1 MLGENRPMEK
11 PPAIRSLLV
20 RNLLSFGETTPAIE
34 LQGLNVLIGPN
45 GSGKSNLI
53 EIMGL
58 LQSTP
63 RAVSEP
69 IYAGGGVAEWL
80 WKGASERPRARIEV
94 VASPQH
100 GCTPLRYCLEF
111 TRSGPRLE
119 ITDERIEDHA
129 PPRKR
134 KTPRLY
140 FGYVN
145 GRPVL
150 NVHGEPRE
158 LRREDVNPDLS
169 ILSQLK
175 DPAQYPELTYLGRL
189 FENIQLYRNWEFG
202 AASKVRDAWGA
213 GLPNNVLH
221 ESATNL
227 GVVLDRLL
235 AYPKINREL
244 VDYLRMFHED
254 TETLHTPIRHGVV
267 EIALEEK
274 YLKSTVPA
282 KRLSDGTLRW
292 IALLTILLN
301 PEPPP
306 LVCIEEPE
314 LGLHPDMIHEVA
326 KLLLMASERMQLIVT
341 THSDL
346 LVEEFSENPEVVVV
360 CEKERGATKLRRLDK
375 RELGAWLKRY
385 SLGQL
390 WRKGQIGGNR
400 W

>member
-1 MLGENRPMEK
+1 MEK

-20 RNLLSFGETTPAIE
+20 HNLLSFAESTTAVE
-34 LQGLNVLIGPN
+34 LKNLNVLIGPN

-53 EIMGL
+53 EILGL

-63 RAVSEP
+63 KDLNEP
-69 IYAGGGVAEWL
+69 IRLGGGIAEWL
-80 WKGASERPRARIEV
+80 WKGASELPRARIEV
-94 VASPQH
+94 VASPEN
-100 GCTPLRYCLEF
+100 GRTPLRYCLQF
-111 TRSGPRLE
+111 TRSGHRLE
-119 ITDERIEDHA
+119 VTDERIEDQ
-129 PPRKR
+129 PLLKKR
-134 KTPRLY
+134 KTPRFY

-145 GRPVL
+145 GRPML

-158 LRREDVNPDLS
+158 LRRENVNPGLS

-175 DPAQYPELTYLGRL
+175 DPAQYPELTYLGKL
-189 FENIQLYRNWEFG
+189 FGSIQLYRNWEFG
-202 AASKVRDAWGA
+202 SASKARDVCGA
-213 GLPNNVLH
+213 GLPSNVLD
-221 ESATNL
+221 ESAGNL
-227 GVVLDRLL
+227 GLVLDRLL
-235 AYPKINREL
+235 AYPKVNREL
-244 VDYLRMFHED
+244 IDYLTKFYED
-254 TETLHTPIRHGVV
+254 TASLHATIRHGVV
-267 EIALEEK
+267 EIALEERH
-274 YLKSTVPA
+274 LNSTVPA

-326 KLLLMASERMQLIVT
+326 KLLLIASERMQLIVT

-360 CEKERGATKLRRLDK
+360 CEKERGATNLKRLDK
-375 RELGAWLKRY
+375 RELAAWLKRY